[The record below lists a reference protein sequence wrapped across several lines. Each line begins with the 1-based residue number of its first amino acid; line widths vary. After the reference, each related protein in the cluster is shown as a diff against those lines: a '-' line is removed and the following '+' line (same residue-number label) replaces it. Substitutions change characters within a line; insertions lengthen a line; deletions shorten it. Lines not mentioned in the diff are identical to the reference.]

1 MRARP
6 KVISEKQLQ
15 RLCSVIGWGLS
26 LMLVSAL
33 LIQAVFAMLLSGLAE
48 TEWYRWLLTSVPLY
62 FIAAPC
68 FLLLMNLLPSSG
80 LPAKKDLSFGRFMA
94 LLLVALALAYSC
106 NLLTMLIQLLL
117 SFHTGYMP
125 ENPLD
130 FTMHQSVW
138 PTLLFAVL
146 LAPIVEEVVFRGV
159 LLRKLRPYGD
169 GICMMVSGTAFALF
183 HGNFSQA
190 LYAFALGV
198 FFAYV
203 VLQYGRLRYAIFLH
217 MGVNCCGVLLPRL
230 SLLSV
235 PAFNQ
240 LLGMVVLG
248 VTAAGLTLLFA
259 NLHAVKLNP
268 GRTGISP
275 ARKMGAA
282 FLNPGMLVFVGV
294 CAILFALQ

>member
-15 RLCSVIGWGLS
+15 RICSAIGWGLS

-33 LIQAVFAMLLSGLAE
+33 LIQAVFAMLLSGLAGSD
-48 TEWYRWLLTSVPLY
+48 WHRWLLTSVPLY
-62 FIAAPC
+62 FFAAPC

-94 LLLVALALAYSC
+94 LLLVALSLAYSC
-106 NLLTMLIQLLL
+106 NLLTILIQFLL

-125 ENPLD
+125 ENPLN
-130 FTMHQSVW
+130 FTMQQSLW

-146 LAPIVEEVVFRGV
+146 LAPVVEEVVFRGV
-159 LLRKLRPYGD
+159 LLRKLRLYGD
-169 GICMMVSGTAFALF
+169 GICMLVSGAVFALF

-230 SLLSV
+230 SLLPG
-235 PAFNQ
+235 PAFSQ
-240 LLGMVVLG
+240 LLALLVLA

-268 GRTGISP
+268 GSIGVSP
-275 ARKMGAA
+275 VRKIGAA